1 MVTEDTFLTDAKN
14 RIIEFAD
21 GRYYVF
27 IDVYKEQHFHEIMVL
42 VTVVLCFLTLLATIL
57 IYNKRT
63 LNRIITL
70 ASEVQQVSD
79 GKLDYEIHSF
89 HNDEIGTL
97 STSVDNMR
105 NSIIQKHQN
114 EKEAWE
120 ANTQLITCL
129 LYTSRCV

>member
-1 MVTEDTFLTDAKN
+1 M
-14 RIIEFAD
+14 
-21 GRYYVF
+21 
-27 IDVYKEQHFHEIMVL
+27 
-42 VTVVLCFLTLLATIL
+42 
-57 IYNKRT
+57 
-63 LNRIITL
+63 NRIITL

-120 ANTQLITCL
+120 ANTQLITAMSHDIRTPL
-129 LYTSRCV
+129 TSMIGYLDIIEGKKYKSQEELDKYIASCRG